1 MRIMACGLEA
11 VAGNPAAFL
20 YGPPEAEGL
29 PNKYIILPVDADA
42 GHLASCAQYLALGSD
57 ASVFVHESVME
68 FLNIPS
74 EWPGE
79 NGRWEFADAA
89 ARRGVSVQRVE
100 KGLRLTSDNHT
111 VTVDIAFVA
120 YEQQHLEARD
130 APELM
135 AMASV

>member
-1 MRIMACGLEA
+1 
-11 VAGNPAAFL
+11 
-20 YGPPEAEGL
+20 
-29 PNKYIILPVDADA
+29 YIILSVVAVSFKQ
-42 GHLASCAQYLALGSD
+42 ASCAQYLALSSD